1 MKYVPPAYCDAKKKE
16 FLNQRQQG
24 MFVGENEQKFLS
36 LSRYAGG
43 IIKEEKDKCRKFE
56 DGLNDSI
63 RKNVA
68 ISKHKNFQKLPSAVF
83 MWE

>member
-43 IIKEEKDKCRKFE
+43 IIKEEKDKQRNFKY
-56 DGLNDSI
+56 GINDSI
-63 RKNVA
+63 KKNMA
-68 ISKHKNFQKLPSAVF
+68 ISKHENF
-83 MWE
+83 

>member
-24 MFVGENEQKFLS
+24 MFVCENKQKFLS

-43 IIKEEKDKCRKFE
+43 IIKEEIDKQRKFKY
-56 DGLNDSI
+56 GLNDSI

-68 ISKHKNFQKLPSAVF
+68 IQTHENFQKLVSAAF
-83 MWE
+83 MCE